1 MIYMS
6 FWMVFINIAL
16 LKSIKEKF
24 LVFKETERARR
35 PTLKSRKVIVQSLQ
49 LLLQLLV
56 SFKKANQAKR
66 M

>member
-6 FWMVFINIAL
+6 FWMVFIKIAL
-16 LKSIKEKF
+16 LQSIKEEF
-24 LVFKETERARR
+24 LVFKETERARC

-49 LLLQLLV
+49 LLLKLLV
-56 SFKKANQAKR
+56 SFKKANQEKR